1 MYNQDFFF
9 QALIYLA
16 ATVVTVP
23 IAKKLGLGS
32 VLGYLVAGIVI
43 GPFVLGLVGFDAGKV
58 MHFAEFGVVLMLFVI
73 GLELQPSLLWKMRK
87 SIFGLGGLQVLVT
100 AVVIAGLALLF
111 NFKINR
117 AVAIGLILALS
128 STAIVLQTLTEKG
141 MLQNAAGRSAFSV
154 LLFQDISV
162 VPILA
167 IIPLLAAING
177 KIDLTNSELDQ
188 ITGMASLSGW
198 LQLLILIAVIT
209 FIVLAGRF
217 LARHIFRLIA
227 QTGMHEVFTALA
239 LLLVIGIALAMTK
252 IGLSPALGTFLA
264 GVVLADNEYRNEL
277 ETTITPFKGLLL
289 GLFFISVGASIN
301 FALFI
306 EDPLLILGFVLL
318 LVIVKFVVLLILGR
332 IFRLRKG
339 YDFLFA
345 FLLAQSSEFAFVL
358 ISFSKQNLLFDER
371 TSAMLLLMVA
381 LSMAISPLLLIFN
394 EKALAPILSR
404 RQNKTEYDLVE
415 SSDNPIIIAGFGRF
429 GLVVGRLLL
438 ANNYKVTIIDSN
450 PANVE
455 ILRKFGFKLYY
466 GDVTRPQVIEQAG
479 IKHAKLVI
487 LSMAEYDE
495 ALKVADYLKKNYPHV
510 KILARAKDI
519 YHTFEFF
526 KRNVNIVQHEV
537 FDSAAGLGEKA
548 LVHLGFSKYEAYR
561 AARTFKHHEKQVL
574 LNLYEL
580 WKEDENRFIEET
592 RRFSDQLSEILQ
604 AEKDYLIHETDYAWN
619 EKSINDEIESN
630 NNSKKGDNK
639 QMSKPK
645 T

>member
-9 QALIYLA
+9 QALIYLTA
-16 ATVVTVP
+16 AVVMVP
-23 IAKKLGLGS
+23 LVKKLGLGS
-32 VLGYLVAGIVI
+32 VLGYLTAGIII
-43 GPFVLGLVGFDAGKV
+43 GPAVFGLVGSEAGKV

-73 GLELQPSLLWKMRK
+73 GLELQPSLLWKMRR
-87 SIFGLGGLQVLVT
+87 SIFGLGGLQVLLT
-100 AVVIAGLALLF
+100 AIVLAGLALLF

-117 AVAIGLILALS
+117 AIAIGLILALS

-141 MLQNAAGRSAFSV
+141 LLQNAAGRSAFSV

-167 IIPLLAAING
+167 IIPLLATLNG
-177 KIDLTNSELDQ
+177 KIDFTDSELNR
-188 ITGMASLSGW
+188 ITDMSALSGW
-198 LQLLILIAVIT
+198 LQLLIIIAVIA
-209 FIVLAGRF
+209 FIIVAGRF
-217 LARHIFRLIA
+217 IARHIFRLIA
-227 QTGMHEVFTALA
+227 ETGMHEVFTAMA
-239 LLLVIGIALAMTK
+239 LLLVIGIALAMDK

-264 GVVLADNEYRNEL
+264 GVVLADNEYRHEL
-277 ETTITPFKGLLL
+277 ETTINPFKGLLL

-306 EDPLLILGFVLL
+306 EDPFLILGFVVMLMT
-318 LVIVKFVVLLILGR
+318 VKFIVLFILGR
-332 IFRLRKG
+332 FFRLRKG

-358 ISFSKQNLLFDER
+358 ISFSKQNQLFDER
-371 TSAMLLLMVA
+371 TAGLMLLMVT

-404 RQNKTEYDLVE
+404 KQNKTVYDYVE
-415 SSDNPIIIAGFGRF
+415 ASDNPVIIAGFGRF

-519 YHTFEFF
+519 YHAFEFF
-526 KRNVNIVQHEV
+526 KRNVNIVQREV
-537 FDSAAGLGEKA
+537 FDSAAELGEKA
-548 LVHLGFSKYEAYR
+548 LVQLGFSRYEAYR
-561 AARTFKHHEKQVL
+561 ATRTFKHHEKQVL
-574 LNLYEL
+574 LDLYAL
-580 WKEDENRFIEET
+580 WKEDENRFIQET
-592 RRFSDQLSEILQ
+592 RRFSEQLSEMLQ

-619 EKSINDEIESN
+619 ANSIREEAESEN
-630 NNSKKGDNK
+630 TSNK
-639 QMSKPK
+639 

>member
-23 IAKKLGLGS
+23 VAKKLGLGS
-32 VLGYLVAGIVI
+32 VLGYLTAGIVI
-43 GPFVLGLVGFDAGKV
+43 GPAVFGLVGSEAGKV

-73 GLELQPSLLWKMRK
+73 GLELQPSLLWKIRR
-87 SIFGLGGLQVLVT
+87 SIFGLGGLQVLIT
-100 AVVIAGLALLF
+100 AIVLAGLALLF

-117 AVAIGLILALS
+117 AIAIGLILALS

-141 MLQNAAGRSAFSV
+141 LLQNAAGRSAFSV

-167 IIPLLAAING
+167 IIPLLATMNG
-177 KIDLTNSELDQ
+177 KIDFSDSELNR
-188 ITGMASLSGW
+188 ITDMSALSGW
-198 LQLLILIAVIT
+198 LQLLIIIAVIA
-209 FIVLAGRF
+209 FIIIGGRF
-217 LARHIFRLIA
+217 IARHIFRLIA
-227 QTGMHEVFTALA
+227 ETGMHEVFTAMA
-239 LLLVIGIALAMTK
+239 LLLVIGIALAMDK

-264 GVVLADNEYRNEL
+264 GVVLADNEYRHEL
-277 ETTITPFKGLLL
+277 ETTINPFKGLLL

-306 EDPLLILGFVLL
+306 KDPFLILGFVILL
-318 LVIVKFVVLLILGR
+318 MTVKFIVLFMLGR
-332 IFRLRKG
+332 FFRLRKG
-339 YDFLFA
+339 YDYLFA

-358 ISFSKQNLLFDER
+358 ISFSKQNLLFDEH
-371 TSAMLLLMVA
+371 TAGLMLLMVT

-394 EKALAPILSR
+394 EKALAPFLSR
-404 RQNKTEYDLVE
+404 KQNKTEYDYVE
-415 SSDNPIIIAGFGRF
+415 SSDNQIIIAGFGRF

-495 ALKVADYLKKNYPHV
+495 ALKVADYIKKNYPHV

-519 YHTFEFF
+519 YHAFEFF
-526 KRNVNIVQHEV
+526 KRNVNIVQREV
-537 FDSAAGLGEKA
+537 FDSAAELGEKA
-548 LVHLGFSKYEAYR
+548 LVQLGFTRYEAYR
-561 AARTFKHHEKQVL
+561 ATRTFKHHEKQVL
-574 LNLYEL
+574 LDLYTL
-580 WKEDENRFIEET
+580 WKEDENRFIQET
-592 RRFSDQLSEILQ
+592 RRFSEQLSEMLQ
-604 AEKDYLIHETDYAWN
+604 AEKDYVIHETDYAWN
-619 EKSINDEIESN
+619 VNSIMEEAESENDSKSKGKNR
-630 NNSKKGDNK
+630 KK
-639 QMSKPK
+639 
-645 T
+645 

>member
-9 QALIYLA
+9 QALIYLT
-16 ATVVTVP
+16 ATVVMVP
-23 IAKKLGLGS
+23 VAKKLGLGS
-32 VLGYLVAGIVI
+32 VLGYLVAGIAI
-43 GPFVLGLVGFDAGKV
+43 GPWVLGLVGTEAGQV

-73 GLELQPSLLWKMRK
+73 GLELQPSLLWKMRR
-87 SIFGLGGLQVLVT
+87 SIFGLGGLQVLIT
-100 AVVIAGLALLF
+100 ALVVAGVAAIF
-111 NFKINR
+111 GFKINR
-117 AVAIGLILALS
+117 AIAIGLIMALS

-141 MLQNAAGRSAFSV
+141 FLQNAAGRSAFSV
-154 LLFQDISV
+154 LLFQDIMV

-167 IIPLLAAING
+167 IIPLLAAMDG
-177 KIDLTNSELDQ
+177 KANLAGSTLNKITDNVELD
-188 ITGMASLSGW
+188 GW
-198 LQLLILIAVIT
+198 LQLLIIIAVIA
-209 FIVLAGRF
+209 FIIFGGRF
-217 LARHIFRLIA
+217 IARHVFRLIA
-227 QTGMHEVFTALA
+227 ETGMHEVFTAMA
-239 LLLVIGIALAMTK
+239 LLMIIGIALAMDR

-264 GVVLADNEYRNEL
+264 GVVLADNEYRHEL
-277 ETTITPFKGLLL
+277 ETTINPFKGLLL

-301 FALFI
+301 FALFVEEPI
-306 EDPLLILGFVLL
+306 MILSFLGLLI
-318 LVIVKFVVLLILGR
+318 IIKFVVLLSLGR
-332 IFRLRKG
+332 FFRLRKG

-358 ISFSKQNLLFDER
+358 ISFSKQYQLFDER
-371 TSAMLLLMVA
+371 TTGMLLLLVT

-394 EKALAPILSR
+394 EKALTPILTR
-404 RQNKTEYDLVE
+404 KQNKTEYDLVE

-455 ILRKFGFKLYY
+455 ILRKFGFKLFY

-519 YHTFEFF
+519 YHAFEFF
-526 KRNVNIVQHEV
+526 KRNVNIVQREV
-537 FDSAAGLGEKA
+537 FDSAAELGEKA
-548 LVHLGFSKYEAYR
+548 LVELGFSRYEAYR
-561 AARTFKHHEKQVL
+561 ATRTFKHHEKQVL
-574 LNLYEL
+574 LDLYAL
-580 WKEDENRFIEET
+580 WKEDENRFIQET
-592 RRFSDQLSEILQ
+592 RRFSEQLSEMLQ

-619 EKSINDEIESN
+619 ANSIREEAELENTTIKTKSKQ
-630 NNSKKGDNK
+630 KK
-639 QMSKPK
+639 
-645 T
+645 

>member
-1 MYNQDFFF
+1 MHYQDFFF

-16 ATVVTVP
+16 AAVITVP
-23 IAKKLGLGS
+23 IAKKLGLVS

-43 GPFVLGLVGFDAGKV
+43 GPFVLGLIGSGGEKV

-73 GLELQPSLLWKMRK
+73 GLELQPSLLWKMRR
-87 SIFGLGGLQVLVT
+87 SIFGLGSLQVLIT
-100 AVVIAGLALLF
+100 AVVIAGLAILF

-117 AVAIGLILALS
+117 AVAIGLTLALS

-162 VPILA
+162 IPILA
-167 IIPLLAAING
+167 IIPILATKNA
-177 KIDLTNSELDQ
+177 KITLDDSQLSQ

-198 LQLLILIAVIT
+198 IQLLIIIAVIT
-209 FIVLAGRF
+209 VIIIGGRF
-217 LARHIFRLIA
+217 LARHIFRLVA
-227 QTGMHEVFTALA
+227 ETGMHEVFTALG
-239 LLLVIGIALAMTK
+239 LLLVIGTALVMNK

-277 ETTITPFKGLLL
+277 ESTITPFKGLLL
-289 GLFFISVGASIN
+289 GLFFISVGVSIN
-301 FALFI
+301 FTLLV
-306 EDPLLILGFVLL
+306 EEPLTVLGFVLL
-318 LVIVKFVVLLILGR
+318 LIIVKFIILVILGR

-345 FLLAQSSEFAFVL
+345 FLLAQSSEFAFVI
-358 ISFSKQNLLFDER
+358 ISFSQQNMLFDER
-371 TSAMLLLMVA
+371 TAGLLLLVVA
-381 LSMAISPLLLIFN
+381 LSMAVSPLLLIFN

-450 PANVE
+450 PSNVE

-479 IKHAKLVI
+479 IKNAKLVI

-510 KILARAKDI
+510 KIMARAKDI
-519 YHTFEFF
+519 YHAFEFF
-526 KRNVNIVQHEV
+526 KRNVNTVQHEV
-537 FDSAAGLGEKA
+537 FNSAAELGERA
-548 LVHLGFSKYEAYR
+548 LVHLGLSKYDAYR
-561 AARTFKHHEKQVL
+561 AARTFKHHEKQVIL
-574 LNLYEL
+574 DLYEL
-580 WKEDENRFIEET
+580 WKEDENRFIQES

-604 AEKDYLIHETDYAWN
+604 TEKDYLINETDYAWDEKTINN
-619 EKSINDEIESN
+619 EDETS
-630 NNSKKGDNK
+630 NNSKK
-639 QMSKPK
+639 QQ
-645 T
+645 

>member
-16 ATVVTVP
+16 AAVVTVP

-43 GPFVLGLVGFDAGKV
+43 GPAVLGLVGFEAGKV

-73 GLELQPSLLWKMRK
+73 GLELQPSLLWKMRR
-87 SIFGLGGLQVLVT
+87 SIFGLGGLQVLIT
-100 AVVIAGLALLF
+100 AIVLAGIALLF
-111 NFKINR
+111 NFKLNR

-128 STAIVLQTLTEKG
+128 STAIVLQTLSEKG
-141 MLQNAAGRSAFSV
+141 LLQNAAGRSAFSV

-162 VPILA
+162 IPILA
-167 IIPLLAAING
+167 VIPLLAAVSG
-177 KIDLTNSELDQ
+177 KITLADSELDQ
-188 ITGMASLSGW
+188 LTGMASLSGW
-198 LQLLILIAVIT
+198 LQLLIIIAVIT
-209 FIVLAGRF
+209 FIIVTGRF

-227 QTGMHEVFTALA
+227 ETGMHEVFTALA
-239 LLLVIGIALAMTK
+239 LLLVIGIALAMDK

-264 GVVLADNEYRNEL
+264 GVVLADNEYRHEL
-277 ETTITPFKGLLL
+277 ETTINPFKGLLL

-301 FALFI
+301 IFLLI
-306 EDPLLILGFVLL
+306 EDPFIIIGFVLL
-318 LVIVKFVVLLILGR
+318 LVVVKFIILLILGR
-332 IFRLRKG
+332 FFRLRKG

-358 ISFSKQNLLFDER
+358 ISFSKQNQLFDER
-371 TSAMLLLMVA
+371 TAGLLLLMVT

-394 EKALAPILSR
+394 DKALAPILSR
-404 RQNKTEYDLVE
+404 KQNKAEYDVVE
-415 SSDNPIIIAGFGRF
+415 SSDNPVIIAGFGRF
-429 GLVVGRLLL
+429 GLVIGRLLL

-455 ILRKFGFKLYY
+455 ILRKFGFKLFY

-479 IKHAKLVI
+479 IKYAKIVI

-495 ALKVADYLKKNYPHV
+495 ALQVADYLKKNYPHV

-519 YHTFEFF
+519 YHAFELF

-537 FDSAAGLGEKA
+537 FDSAAELGEKA
-548 LVHLGFSKYEAYR
+548 LVNLGFSNYEAYR
-561 AARTFKHHEKQVL
+561 ATRTFKHHEKQVL
-574 LNLYEL
+574 LDLYTL
-580 WKEDENRFIEET
+580 WKEDENRFIQET

-619 EKSINDEIESN
+619 ANSIREEVESEIVSNKKVSKRKKSE
-630 NNSKKGDNK
+630 
-639 QMSKPK
+639 
-645 T
+645 